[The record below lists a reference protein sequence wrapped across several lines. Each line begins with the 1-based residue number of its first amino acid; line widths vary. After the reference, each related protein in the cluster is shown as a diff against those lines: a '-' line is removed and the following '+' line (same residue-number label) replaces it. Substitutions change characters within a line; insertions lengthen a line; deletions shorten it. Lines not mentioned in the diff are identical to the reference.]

1 MFLSIK
7 YVKIEFLRNVYRYKK
22 KYKLFINFR
31 ILKTVILKQ
40 DIFTGKDAVL
50 GYVTIDMSTVYCSP
64 KVEID
69 AWTDLIRSS
78 NDTTTQVSI

>member
-1 MFLSIK
+1 M
-7 YVKIEFLRNVYRYKK
+7 
-22 KYKLFINFR
+22 
-31 ILKTVILKQ
+31 KQ

-69 AWTDLIRSS
+69 SWTDLIRSS
-78 NDTTTQVSI
+78 NDTTTQVCNVILNIV